1 MTDSVIEERGSQ
13 TQVTGG
19 VEASEQERG
28 PQAASAAGEGRG
40 RVRREALFSRPWG
53 AAEDLP
59 AEEEVTVT
67 CVDERLVEGAADQ
80 LIVIQLSYDGSKNRY
95 GRSSGNRK
103 AMTVLRATL
112 SLTRCG
118 RWFRLRE
125 LQSRLLGEHDA
136 ANGKDHVSQQV

>member
-1 MTDSVIEERGSQ
+1 MG
-13 TQVTGG
+13 
-19 VEASEQERG
+19 SEQDRG
-28 PQAASAAGEGRG
+28 PQAASASGEGRG

-59 AEEEVTVT
+59 AEEEVAVT
-67 CVDERLVEGAADQ
+67 CVDERRAEGAADQ
-80 LIVIQLSYDGSKNRY
+80 LMVIQLSYDATKNRY

-103 AMTVLRATL
+103 ATTALRATL

-125 LQSRLLGEHDA
+125 RQSRLLGEHDA